1 VSRLYDTLRRMEKDK
16 QTPGSSPASDKPIEL
31 LSTVMR
37 VPAKP
42 ADGPSAK
49 IVIADESRLVALTDP
64 KGLGAEKFRALA
76 ARLENIRQKTELKS
90 LQVTSAVTNEGKSLI
105 AANLALTLAKQFG
118 YTVLLVEGDL
128 HRPTVGSLLGLTDQ
142 EGINHWWVKRGADKE
157 LTQYVVNLRD
167 VSLSFLSSGSAF
179 DQPSQILQSSRFA
192 EAFAHL
198 AAGFDWLVVDSTPL
212 FPTVDA
218 NLWSRLVD
226 GTLLVVREGIAPIKA
241 LTMGVNSMDS
251 PKWLGVVMNEVSDF
265 NRLSYTYEPYESKR
279 PLSKK

>member
-1 VSRLYDTLRRMEKDK
+1 MSRLYDTLRRMEKDK
-16 QTPGSSPASDKPIEL
+16 TKPGSSAVSDKPTEL
-31 LSTVMR
+31 LGTFIK
-37 VPAKP
+37 VPPKP
-42 ADGPSAK
+42 AEGPSAK
-49 IVIADESRLVALTDP
+49 IVVADESRLVALSDP

-90 LQVTSAVTNEGKSLI
+90 LQITSAVINEGKSLV

-128 HRPTVGSLLGLTDQ
+128 HRPTVGSLLGLGDQ
-142 EGINHWWVKRGADKE
+142 EGINHWWIKPSADKE
-157 LTQYVVNLRD
+157 LIQYVVNLRD

-198 AAGFDWLVVDSTPL
+198 AASFDWVVVDSTPL

-226 GTLLVVREGIAPIKA
+226 GTLLVVREGVAPIKA
-241 LTMGVNSMDS
+241 LKMGVNSMDN

-265 NRLSYTYEPYESKR
+265 NRLSYSYEPYEHKR

>member
-1 VSRLYDTLRRMEKDK
+1 MEKDK
-16 QTPGSSPASDKPIEL
+16 QKPGSSAVSDKSTEL
-31 LSTVMR
+31 LSTFIR
-37 VPAKP
+37 VSPKP
-42 ADGPSAK
+42 AEGPSAK
-49 IVIADESRLVALTDP
+49 IVFADESRLVALSDP

-76 ARLENIRQKTELKS
+76 ARLENIRKKTELKS
-90 LQVTSAVTNEGKSLI
+90 LQITSAVINEGKSLV

-128 HRPTVGSLLGLTDQ
+128 HRPTVGSLLGLGDQ

-157 LTQYVVNLRD
+157 MTQYVVNLED
-167 VSLSFLSSGSAF
+167 VSLSFLGSGSTF

-198 AAGFDWLVVDSTPL
+198 AASFDWVVVDSTPL

-226 GTLLVVREGIAPIKA
+226 GTLLVVREGVAPIKA
-241 LTMGVNSMDS
+241 LKMGVNSMDN

-265 NRLSYTYEPYESKR
+265 NRLSYSYEPSESNR